1 MKYFTLFSLTTLLFF
16 FDDEHFPEK
25 TPGDYLL
32 PATVHAGKPTYDV
45 WDQQEQV
52 KQHLIRCEE
61 GTVCAE
67 VGSAHVSLHAHIREG
82 EVDLGA
88 QTDGAGAH
96 TPVGAV

>member
-1 MKYFTLFSLTTLLFF
+1 MLGNQ
-16 FDDEHFPEK
+16 HMM
-25 TPGDYLL
+25 
-32 PATVHAGKPTYDV
+32 